1 MNVYILLVEL
11 IDQRRER
18 VTVVLTYP
26 KKLAFFN
33 F

>member
-1 MNVYILLVEL
+1 MNVSILLVEL
-11 IDQRRER
+11 IDQRREL

-26 KKLAFFN
+26 KILAFFN